1 MIVRFVHAADLHLDA
16 TLAGLAAAE
25 PAIADAVARSTF
37 TAWERI
43 VDLCIERR
51 VDALLIAGDVYNRAD
66 RSLRAQL
73 RFAEGLERLD
83 RAGIQAVFCHGNH
96 DPLDGWQASVDLPS
110 SATRFSDEPSSIW
123 LDTYRRVSVT
133 GISYRQAVVT
143 DNLAARLQRPAHA
156 EFAIGLLHSNIG
168 GNTEH
173 GNYAPAT
180 LDHLR
185 TSGFDYWALGHVHT
199 RQIMHRRQPVVA
211 YPGNPQGLHINE
223 PGSRGVYLVEVDD
236 SGHAHLEFIPCGPIV
251 WQRLDVAIDDLTSMQ
266 ELVSAVENAAGE
278 AAGSRDLVYRLKIT
292 GRGPLHRELAQP
304 GVVADLRG
312 VLNETFGQGRPFAW
326 CERLDDTT
334 RPETSQFAGAGS
346 DDLAGVVQRMVEE
359 ARNDREA
366 FETLR
371 SELESFYLHRSVR
384 PYRDRLWLDD
394 DELLTL
400 IEQAGI
406 LLQDLLEE
414 PA

>member
-1 MIVRFVHAADLHLDA
+1 
-16 TLAGLAAAE
+16 
-25 PAIADAVARSTF
+25 
-37 TAWERI
+37 
-43 VDLCIERR
+43 
-51 VDALLIAGDVYNRAD
+51 
-66 RSLRAQL
+66 
-73 RFAEGLERLD
+73 
-83 RAGIQAVFCHGNH
+83 
-96 DPLDGWQASVDLPS
+96 
-110 SATRFSDEPSSIW
+110 
-123 LDTYRRVSVT
+123 
-133 GISYRQAVVT
+133 
-143 DNLAARLQRPAHA
+143 
-156 EFAIGLLHSNIG
+156 
-168 GNTEH
+168 
-173 GNYAPAT
+173 
-180 LDHLR
+180 
-185 TSGFDYWALGHVHT
+185 
-199 RQIMHRRQPVVA
+199 MHRRQPVVA

-223 PGSRGVYLVEVDD
+223 PGSRGIYLVEVDD

-278 AAGSRDLVYRLKIT
+278 AAGSRDLIYRLKIT

-326 CERLDDTT
+326 CERLDDMT
-334 RPETSQFAGAGS
+334 RPEFSQFARAGS

-371 SELESFYLHRSVR
+371 SELESFYQHRSVR